1 MSRFNY
7 LLNMYNPFSLEGKTI
22 LVTGAS
28 SGIGKAI
35 AFECSN
41 LGANV
46 VINGRNEERLKDT
59 FNKLDTSLGQTH
71 QMIVADLTTEEG
83 ISLLIDQKIAF
94 DGVSSNAGIV
104 TGNKPIKFIEQD
116 DLLSVINTNTV
127 SHITLAK
134 MLFKKKLLNKDASYV
149 FTASIGGTVSHGPG
163 NAIYGV
169 SKSAIDSFMKYAA
182 IEFATRGIRCNSVCP
197 GMIET
202 PMINLDALTDE
213 DKAKDAEKYL
223 LKRYGKPEEVAHLH
237 AFLLSDASS
246 YITGDSIVID
256 GGYTVNH

>member
-1 MSRFNY
+1 
-7 LLNMYNPFSLEGKTI
+7 MYNPFSLEGKKI

-35 AFECSN
+35 ALECSM

-46 VINGRNEERLKDT
+46 VINGRNEERLKTT
-59 FNKLDTSLGQTH
+59 FNDLDTSFGQTH

-83 ISLLIDQKIAF
+83 ISLLINQKIAF

-116 DLLSVINTNTV
+116 DLLNVINTNTV
-127 SHITLAK
+127 SHIIMAK

-246 YITGDSIVID
+246 YISGDSIVID

>member
-1 MSRFNY
+1 
-7 LLNMYNPFSLEGKTI
+7 MYNPFSLVDKTI

-35 AFECSN
+35 ALECSK
-41 LGANV
+41 LGAYL
-46 VINGRNEERLKDT
+46 VINGRNEERLKTTLDE
-59 FNKLDTSLGQTH
+59 LDTSIGQQH
-71 QMIVADLTTEEG
+71 QMVVADLTTEEG
-83 ISLLIDQKIAF
+83 LDLLISQKISF

-104 TGNKPIKFIEQD
+104 TGNKPIKFIEVD
-116 DLLSVINTNTV
+116 DLLNVINTNTV

-134 MLFKKKLLNKDASYV
+134 MLFKKKLLNKNASYV

-169 SKSAIDSFMKYAA
+169 SKGAIDSFMKYAA
-182 IEFATRGIRCNSVCP
+182 IEFAVRGIRCNSVCP